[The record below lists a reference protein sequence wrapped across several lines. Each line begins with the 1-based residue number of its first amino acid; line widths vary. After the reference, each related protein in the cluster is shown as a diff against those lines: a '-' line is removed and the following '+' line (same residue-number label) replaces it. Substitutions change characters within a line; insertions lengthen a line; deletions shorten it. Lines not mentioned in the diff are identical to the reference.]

1 MELSIRSQDKEHL
14 IKYDN
19 LYINK
24 NDNGIRTTYR
34 IMTDF
39 ITLGIYESKE
49 RAIEV
54 LDEIQNI
61 INPKAILQAKG
72 LLSRETMRQIQE
84 DYDMTVIPSCVD
96 IIQPISTSIVYE
108 MPEE

>member
-24 NDNGIRTTYR
+24 NGIRTTYR

-61 INPKAILQAKG
+61 LKPKAILQAKPM
-72 LLSRETMRQIQE
+72 LSRETLKRIQD
-84 DYDMTVIPSCVD
+84 DYDMTVLPSCVD
-96 IIQPISTSIVYE
+96 VIEPISTSFVYE

>member
-19 LYINK
+19 LYINR

-49 RAIEV
+49 RALEV
-54 LDEIQNI
+54 LDEIQKVLLLKDMYKYDRELIFKGWKNI
-61 INPKAILQAKG
+61 DEEQIKIV
-72 LLSRETMRQIQE
+72 REKM
-84 DYDMTVIPSCVD
+84 S
-96 IIQPISTSIVYE
+96 VYE
-108 MPEE
+108 MPKE